1 MIKKLFLSLVMVL
14 CAGVVFAGS
23 EGSTTFG
30 GQMRFLPYDLSTGTH
45 TYTNT
50 SGTAIASTT
59 ARDVGMALDYVV
71 LSIHHTFSDTFA
83 VEFDPT
89 YQASTG
95 AYSVFGKDIGAQ
107 QSIAAK
113 LFDIQNWDNAKM
125 IFQLKD
131 GYQLSAGIMRNKL
144 TWDYGEHLSWI
155 DSLVETKFSVSSDAV
170 WLDSGLELK
179 KTYDVADTKVPMTFM
194 LLNGGTNMVD
204 NNQSLAWLVKAE
216 PVLYGVKWEA
226 SFYNNLQSNGSS
238 TDIRYA
244 VGAEYEN
251 GPLYL
256 RGEYI
261 QSTQQGARVLMNQNA
276 TTAKATT
283 NVSILATANNQVGN
297 DDKSQNGYNLIARYL
312 LSPGFKVQA
321 IYATYTN
328 NNNSNGS
335 IAYATDTKETYRDLA
350 LSAIYTVAKDFDI
363 NLTYQ
368 MSNFARTDS
377 GAPSV
382 VNTST
387 GGANASETLD
397 FTRIILGTRIFF

>member
-1 MIKKLFLSLVMVL
+1 MIKKILLSMVMVL
-14 CAGVVFAGS
+14 LAGVVFAGS
-23 EGSTTFG
+23 EGTTTFG
-30 GQMRFLPYDLSTGTH
+30 GQMRFIPYDLSTGTH

-50 SGTAIASTT
+50 SGTAVSSTT

-89 YQASTG
+89 YQAFTG

-107 QSIAAK
+107 QNIKAT

-144 TWDYGEHLSWI
+144 TWDYGDHLSWT

-179 KTYDVADTKVPMTFM
+179 KTYDIAQTQVPMTFM
-194 LLNGGTNMVD
+194 LLNGGSNLVD
-204 NNQSLAWLVKAE
+204 NNQNLAWLVKAE

-226 SFYNNLQSNGSS
+226 SYFSNMQSNGASS
-238 TDIRYA
+238 DIRYA

-251 GPLYL
+251 GPWYL
-256 RGEYI
+256 RSEYI
-261 QSTQQGARVLMNQNA
+261 QSTQQGARILKNA
-276 TTAKATT
+276 SNAIGGA
-283 NVSILATANNQVGN
+283 
-297 DDKSQNGYNLIARYL
+297 DDKTQNGYNAVARYL
-312 LSPGFKVQA
+312 VSPQLKLSA

-328 NNNSNGS
+328 NSNSYGS
-335 IAYATDTKETYRDLA
+335 IAIATDAKETYRDFA
-350 LSAIYTVAKDFDI
+350 LSAIYTIASDFDI

-368 MSNFARTDS
+368 LSNYARTDS
-377 GAPSV
+377 GVANAQN
-382 VNTST
+382 VN
-387 GGANASETLD
+387 GGLNASETLD
-397 FTRIILGTRIFF
+397 FTRIILGTRLLF